1 MRSSSGR
8 VNPRMRPLR
17 LPLPLTGVILSLS
30 STESEFDRIDEGSQ
44 YSLNRRTGAG
54 ALPYDEAVVRLLR
67 CPRCADEMVDHGG
80 ELWCLTG
87 GMGLSQTVRAELED
101 ICENDAIPPG
111 QLPEKVSELGGTWY
125 CPADGT
131 LMHFAS
137 HALPVCAACD
147 RALTWHVA
155 WQLIERHPHHR

>member
-1 MRSSSGR
+1 MDANSGFHR
-8 VNPRMRPLR
+8 HE
-17 LPLPLTGVILSLS
+17 VILPD
-30 STESEFDRIDEGSQ
+30 DRDALAQRLKGPPA
-44 YSLNRRTGAG
+44 RRTGAG

-67 CPRCADEMVDHGG
+67 GPRCGDEMVDHGG